1 MKKLVLLI
9 LLFVTDLGI
18 AQTEFN
24 YKLIVN
30 NTQGK
35 PDVNRDVVFIETST
49 YERLAFKTDAT
60 GSLAYAFKKGKEW
73 SVTIGE
79 MRNCFLV
86 KTPSGG
92 EVSRTIPYNLQDY
105 LREREP
111 RPDRR
116 TIAFNVIEQKLSAT
130 IKNNGN
136 EAIITI
142 LLKDQ
147 KGTVFPGIE
156 VAMTCFE
163 SKTQYKTTTN
173 AQGQAIFQ
181 LPLNSKFDIDID
193 GVESIHW
200 YDTDNRPVTMTQNML
215 FQKKTFT
222 ETVKDGYI
230 VQQLPADAK
239 PSSSH
244 AHIKL
249 TVNGGKNGGINE
261 DVYLRMLKSNDVY
274 KAKTND
280 QGVVDFLLPIRGKY
294 MVDFTFQHDADVID
308 LSQVKGI
315 GFQTKYVQYV
325 PDPRLENIENFIPK
339 ISNLILYD
347 VQQFVDKQYP
357 EPATGDIDFYLQW
370 GNKFNENSKE
380 ALLEVGLKTKSNL
393 TRKSNIPLNISFVID
408 KSGSMMGYDRI
419 DQLKKALVNFI
430 SQLRPTDIV
439 SIVVFDD
446 EAVVAVPAQKLG
458 DKKSVID
465 IIHAIQADG
474 GTVIYDGMVQGFA
487 EVSKNLAG
495 NYMNRVVL
503 LTDGYDSYPPEQVV
517 AKAKENIKKGIELST
532 IGVGMDYNQA
542 LLAQLAS
549 AGGGMLH
556 FAGDMKGMDDA
567 FQKEMES
574 ILYPMAK
581 KAQLS
586 LFYNDQLVYKQLFG
600 YENEVVK
607 PGNMQVPI
615 NHLFPGLN
623 QMALVKFDLINT
635 TQSIEKQPVKVQ
647 LKYTD
652 AVTEKEVIL
661 EKSIP
666 LEWTTATGNLD
677 MTIDKSHKQLMA
689 VAIVNQSLKNMAN
702 AYELGN
708 ETEAQNAILSA
719 KKQLKSLFPTAT
731 PYQLLALTTRLD
743 EYVKA
748 FETLKSMRTHK

>member
-1 MKKLVLLI
+1 
-9 LLFVTDLGI
+9 
-18 AQTEFN
+18 
-24 YKLIVN
+24 
-30 NTQGK
+30 
-35 PDVNRDVVFIETST
+35 
-49 YERLAFKTDAT
+49 
-60 GSLAYAFKKGKEW
+60 
-73 SVTIGE
+73 
-79 MRNCFLV
+79 
-86 KTPSGG
+86 
-92 EVSRTIPYNLQDY
+92 
-105 LREREP
+105 
-111 RPDRR
+111 
-116 TIAFNVIEQKLSAT
+116 
-130 IKNNGN
+130 
-136 EAIITI
+136 
-142 LLKDQ
+142 
-147 KGTVFPGIE
+147 
-156 VAMTCFE
+156 
-163 SKTQYKTTTN
+163 
-173 AQGQAIFQ
+173 
-181 LPLNSKFDIDID
+181 
-193 GVESIHW
+193 
-200 YDTDNRPVTMTQNML
+200 
-215 FQKKTFT
+215 
-222 ETVKDGYI
+222 
-230 VQQLPADAK
+230 
-239 PSSSH
+239 
-244 AHIKL
+244 
-249 TVNGGKNGGINE
+249 
-261 DVYLRMLKSNDVY
+261 
-274 KAKTND
+274 
-280 QGVVDFLLPIRGKY
+280 
-294 MVDFTFQHDADVID
+294 
-308 LSQVKGI
+308 
-315 GFQTKYVQYV
+315 
-325 PDPRLENIENFIPK
+325 
-339 ISNLILYD
+339 
-347 VQQFVDKQYP
+347 
-357 EPATGDIDFYLQW
+357 
-370 GNKFNENSKE
+370 
-380 ALLEVGLKTKSNL
+380 
-393 TRKSNIPLNISFVID
+393 
-408 KSGSMMGYDRI
+408 MMGYDRI

-465 IIHAIQADG
+465 IIYAIQADG
-474 GTVIYDGMVQGFA
+474 GTVIYDGMVKGFA

-503 LTDGYDSYPPEQVV
+503 LTDGYDSYPPEEVV

-556 FAGDMKGMDDA
+556 FAGDMKGMDEA

-607 PGNMQVPI
+607 PGNMQVKI
-615 NHLFPGLN
+615 DHLFPGLN
-623 QMALVKFDLINT
+623 QMALVKFDLINA

-677 MTIDKSHKQLMA
+677 MTIDKSHKQMMA

-708 ETEAQNAILSA
+708 ETEAQNAIVSA

-731 PYQLLALTTRLD
+731 PHQLLALTTRLD